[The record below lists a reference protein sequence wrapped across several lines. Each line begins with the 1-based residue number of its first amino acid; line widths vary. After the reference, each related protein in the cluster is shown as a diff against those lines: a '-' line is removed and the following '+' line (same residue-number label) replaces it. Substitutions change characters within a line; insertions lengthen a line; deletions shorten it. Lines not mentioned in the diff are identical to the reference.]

1 MVQMFQLGAHSTT
14 PSASIEGT
22 FPQQQFGFSVAIS
35 ESLVFVGSPGFTL
48 NTSTFVGKLDSFDF
62 PLASAHAVW
71 SRTGDQP
78 FARFGL
84 SVSVAP
90 LSDSSPPIVAVGQPH
105 RKCAMFFCCASTTM
119 FLQCFSQHPIRTDLD
134 GGNHGGAVTLLVGHR
149 DRSLGLR
156 RPQSDLKFDCKTSV
170 SGTRRRSKLLV
181 SFA

>member
-14 PSASIEGT
+14 PSASIEGD

-62 PLASAHAVW
+62 PLVSTHAVW

-90 LSDSSPPIVAVGQPH
+90 LSDGSPPIVAVGQPH
-105 RKCAMFFCCASTTM
+105 RKCAIYVFLLRIDNDIFAMFQLTSY
-119 FLQCFSQHPIRTDLD
+119 Q
-134 GGNHGGAVTLLVGHR
+134 
-149 DRSLGLR
+149 DRFGR
-156 RPQSDLKFDCKTSV
+156 R
-170 SGTRRRSKLLV
+170 
-181 SFA
+181 